1 MEMDR
6 RTYLGGSDAAAILG
20 VSPWKS
26 PLQLYQEKIGE
37 YKEEVTPAKK
47 KIFNRGKRLEP
58 IVIEMMMDE
67 LQDQGHEVEITH
79 RNNRY
84 IDKEHPFMA
93 AEIDAELLVNGEPVN
108 CEIKTVNPFAAKD
121 WGEEGTDEIPM
132 YYTAQIA
139 HGQMITG
146 RDRTIVAALIGADD
160 LRLHLVNRDNEL
172 IQIMRAK
179 ELEFWNRVINKEAP
193 EPTSKDD
200 INRLYRFEDADSILE
215 ADEEIAALCNELA
228 EAKASGKNIDA
239 RIESLSTRIK
249 SMMGDAAILMR
260 HGQKLAT
267 WKSNKE
273 SIKVDWEKAFY
284 ALAADYAP
292 NSFDDVANYIKS
304 STTKKP
310 GARIF
315 LLK

>member
-1 MEMDR
+1 M
-6 RTYLGGSDAAAILG
+6 
-20 VSPWKS
+20 
-26 PLQLYQEKIGE
+26 
-37 YKEEVTPAKK
+37 
-47 KIFNRGKRLEP
+47 
-58 IVIEMMMDE
+58 
-67 LQDQGHEVEITH
+67 
-79 RNNRY
+79 
-84 IDKEHPFMA
+84 
-93 AEIDAELLVNGEPVN
+93 
-108 CEIKTVNPFAAKD
+108 
-121 WGEEGTDEIPM
+121 
-132 YYTAQIA
+132 
-139 HGQMITG
+139 
-146 RDRTIVAALIGADD
+146 AALIGADD
-160 LRLHLVNRDNEL
+160 LRLHLANRDNEL